1 MDFLWLEEIPAA
13 EAVAVAFAVA
23 YLVLAVRQNILCW
36 PAALISSILSVV
48 VMFEARLYSES
59 ALQVFYAAMAIYG
72 WYQWRSGAAGS
83 NRAAQE
89 LPIST
94 WPARAH
100 ALAIGGTVIV
110 SAGIGWLM
118 SHTSAAYPYLDAFV
132 TVASLVTT
140 YMVAKKILE
149 NWFYWFVIDGLSLY
163 LYVTRGLSLY
173 AWLFAL
179 YLVLIVIGFYRWRRD
194 WRAQPALAV

>member
-1 MDFLWLEEIPAA
+1 MEVPGLGEVSAA
-13 EAVAVAFAVA
+13 EALGVFFAVA

-36 PAALISSILSVV
+36 PAALISSVLSVV

-59 ALQVFYAAMAIYG
+59 ALQVFYAGMAIYG
-72 WYQWRSGAAGS
+72 WYQWRSGGGPS
-83 NRAAQE
+83 RAERE

-94 WPARAH
+94 WPLRAH
-100 ALAIGGTVIV
+100 ALAIGGTVAA
-110 SAGIGWLM
+110 SAALGWLM
-118 SHTSAAYPYLDAFV
+118 SRTSAAFPYLDAFV
-132 TVASLVTT
+132 TVASLITT

-149 NWFYWFVIDGLSLY
+149 NWIYWFAIDGLSAY

-194 WRAQPALAV
+194 WRAQPALAS